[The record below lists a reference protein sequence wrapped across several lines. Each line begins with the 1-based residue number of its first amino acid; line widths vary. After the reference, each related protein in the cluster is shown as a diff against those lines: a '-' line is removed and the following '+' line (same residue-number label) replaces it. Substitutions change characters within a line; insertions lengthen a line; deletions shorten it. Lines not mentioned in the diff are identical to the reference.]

1 MSSSSPMLSQLPE
14 EVRGVLRRFLSQIKK
29 IQPEHTIG
37 IILYGSLARGE
48 YVIGRSNINVC
59 VFLKE
64 ITADYLGQCATFQN
78 EWGKSKII
86 PPLLLT
92 ENDLQASVKLFPL
105 EYGEMKDSHLLLDG
119 QDLLGALPID
129 DQNLAR
135 QCQQEIF
142 GNLIRLRQQCIEGMG
157 KSEALFAL
165 LPISLT
171 ALLPCIRGLYR
182 LLNKPVSP
190 KYDGLLNQLQVY
202 LEVDPNPFHEVWLL
216 KRGMASPGT
225 HEFPRLFQRYLVS
238 LEALH
243 HRVQR
248 LTEEGQLS

>member
-14 EVRGVLRRFLSQIKK
+14 EVRGVLRRFLYQIKK
-29 IQPEHTIG
+29 IQPENTIG
-37 IILYGSLARGE
+37 VILYGSLAREE

-64 ITADYLGQCATFQN
+64 ITADYLGQCGKFQK

-92 ENDLQASVKLFPL
+92 ENDLQASAKLFPL
-105 EYGEMKDSHLLLDG
+105 EYREMKDCHLILEG
-119 QDLLGALPID
+119 QDLFGSLPID
-129 DQNLAR
+129 NQNLAH

-142 GNLIRLRQQCIEGMG
+142 RNLIRLRQHCVEGMG

-165 LPISLT
+165 LPISLI
-171 ALLPCIRGLYR
+171 ALLPCIRGLFQ
-182 LLNKPVSP
+182 LLNKPVSQ
-190 KYDGLLNQLQVY
+190 KYDGLLNQLQDY
-202 LEVDPNPFHEVWLL
+202 LEVDPSPFHEVWLM

-248 LTEEGQLS
+248 LKEEGQL